1 MTSKINSPQ
10 LLSDDALAEISGGP
24 TYKTPGVYIEGV
36 TTLPSAAAANPMDLK
51 RGIDPRD

>member
-24 TYKTPGVYIEGV
+24 TYQTPGVYIEGV
-36 TTLPSAAAANPMDLK
+36 TTLPATTVPDPMELK

>member
-1 MTSKINSPQ
+1 MTSKISSPQ
-10 LLSDDALAEISGGP
+10 LLSDDVLAEISGGP